1 MTKTLKNAA
10 LAVALA
16 GIASFGNS
24 PAFAADVSVEFDPG
38 VVQHG
43 YTNGYWTR
51 THEWRTWEKPEHV
64 EIYRKHPNAAYYE
77 YKHDRDADMG
87 WRVR

>member
-1 MTKTLKNAA
+1 MTKPLKNAA

-51 THEWRTWEKPEHV
+51 THE
-64 EIYRKHPNAAYYE
+64 
-77 YKHDRDADMG
+77 
-87 WRVR
+87 